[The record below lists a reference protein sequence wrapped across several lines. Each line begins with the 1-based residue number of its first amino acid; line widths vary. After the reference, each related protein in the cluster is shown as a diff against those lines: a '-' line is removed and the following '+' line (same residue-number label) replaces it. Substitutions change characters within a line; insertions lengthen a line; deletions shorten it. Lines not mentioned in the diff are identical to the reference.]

1 MKIEALLE
9 KKEYTQVTIL
19 RQLILQGGSL
29 TAAELRRFSGVSVA
43 AFEQYVKELEELDCG
58 VTFVREH
65 RMIRL
70 TLAAEVN
77 LEQIIA
83 SMLTNSL
90 KYQILEY
97 LLINQEFAIW
107 QLVNEFATSESS
119 IFRKI
124 KELNQLLAEFGI
136 QIKNGQWQGEELQ
149 VRYFYYQLYQFFP
162 ENQKPALFN
171 QKSETIF
178 LQGFEGILETKLTE
192 LAKDRLLCW
201 LAISRKRLKERKTHN
216 HQLLKKR
223 KIYQDDPL
231 YQKIDTLVSL
241 YLHRSAVEM
250 NPYESLMLYS
260 FVTVFDILDVETFY
274 RYDLTRSKKIPPA
287 MLDLVIREG
296 ILYRYKPRRLSIQ
309 QEKSVGYQLAQLN
322 NELYFFSGK
331 LFYYCYEHLQA
342 QQQQVLG
349 ETFDELLAQL
359 QKEALQQLAQSFNKE
374 NGLHVELLTR
384 YGAILAMIE
393 YFVAQSIAVGIYLE
407 SLPHFRQ
414 QAYQFLVSTLQSV
427 GGIHIEPYQKG
438 GYYDLII
445 SNQPLAT
452 STPVYVLSE
461 FESAYDSQQIKELL
475 EKLKKNDRGNG

>member
-192 LAKDRLLCW
+192 LAKDR
-201 LAISRKRLKERKTHN
+201 
-216 HQLLKKR
+216 
-223 KIYQDDPL
+223 
-231 YQKIDTLVSL
+231 
-241 YLHRSAVEM
+241 
-250 NPYESLMLYS
+250 
-260 FVTVFDILDVETFY
+260 
-274 RYDLTRSKKIPPA
+274 
-287 MLDLVIREG
+287 
-296 ILYRYKPRRLSIQ
+296 
-309 QEKSVGYQLAQLN
+309 
-322 NELYFFSGK
+322 
-331 LFYYCYEHLQA
+331 
-342 QQQQVLG
+342 
-349 ETFDELLAQL
+349 
-359 QKEALQQLAQSFNKE
+359 
-374 NGLHVELLTR
+374 
-384 YGAILAMIE
+384 
-393 YFVAQSIAVGIYLE
+393 
-407 SLPHFRQ
+407 
-414 QAYQFLVSTLQSV
+414 
-427 GGIHIEPYQKG
+427 
-438 GYYDLII
+438 
-445 SNQPLAT
+445 
-452 STPVYVLSE
+452 
-461 FESAYDSQQIKELL
+461 
-475 EKLKKNDRGNG
+475 